1 MRPIS
6 TLVITDRRGTRL
18 NCWNTMAHWAR
29 HSRTLRPLSAS
40 TPTPSQSIVP
50 DVASVSRLIMRSS
63 VDLPAPERPMMPTI
77 WPLGTSNETSSTA
90 TSEPN
95 FLVRR
100 SSFSIFPLESMLAEQ
115 REHCQDK
122 QHASDHHRRW
132 TRPPP
137 HADYRERAEV
147 LRRDPRQAH
156 PRLDGGGA
164 RRRRCHRILL
174 HRRLPHGRGRA
185 RIPAIHLPA
194 QRRLGEQQHP
204 GVPDVRRGSDGPAFP

>member
-6 TLVITDRRGTRL
+6 TLVITESRGTRL
-18 NCWNTMAHWAR
+18 NCWNTMAQWAR
-29 HSRTLRPLSAS
+29 HSRTRRPLSAS
-40 TPTPSQSIVP
+40 TSTPSQSILP
-50 DVASVSRLIMRSS
+50 EVASVSRLIMRSS

-90 TSEPN
+90 TSAPN

-122 QHASDHHRRW
+122 QHASNHHWRRA
-132 TRPPP
+132 RPSP
-137 HADYRERAEV
+137 HADDRERAQV

-156 PRLDGGGA
+156 PRLDGGSP
-164 RRRRCHRILL
+164 RRRRRHRILL
-174 HRRLPHGRGRA
+174 HRRLPDGRGRA
-185 RIPAIHLPA
+185 RVSSLYVSA
-194 QRRLGEQQHP
+194 Q
-204 GVPDVRRGSDGPAFP
+204 